1 MILDYLSR
9 VRSLLPLLVVL
20 MATPAL
26 GETLDAQ
33 RLRLQALT
41 AQEDVLEARI
51 GTDRNV
57 LSHLLSALALFRRDP
72 PPPLIVR
79 ADDARDA
86 VRGMILVKA
95 LAAEL
100 QTRLATLEA
109 EASQLSQVRRRTA
122 VASGGLFE
130 AESQIEDRQGRLDA
144 MTRDAA
150 LLAPPTARRAVTAE
164 DSEPVPTQLVAP
176 TAGRLQTRF
185 GGRLENGLAAQGLA
199 YRTAPGAAVVSP
211 ARGVIAYA
219 GPVNGWGEV
228 VILRAGGGCHMV
240 LSGLGKV
247 TVSGGQVVTAGLP
260 IGAMPTLGASPPE
273 LYFEVR
279 LARGPVDPAK
289 MVTSG
294 PATDVNAVS
303 RTLRREGVN

>member
-1 MILDYLSR
+1 MR
-9 VRSLLPLLVVL
+9 RLLPLIFAL
-20 MATPAL
+20 AAGPAL
-26 GETLDAQ
+26 GQTLEAQ

-51 GTDRNV
+51 GADRNV
-57 LSHLLSALALFRRDP
+57 LSHLMAALALFHRDP

-86 VRGMILVKA
+86 VRSMILAKA

-100 QTRLATLEA
+100 QERLRKLEA
-109 EASQLSQVRRRTA
+109 EAADLGQVRRRTA

-130 AESQIEDRQGRLDA
+130 AESQIEDQQGRLDA
-144 MTRDAA
+144 MARDAA
-150 LLAPPTARRAVTAE
+150 LLAPPSARSAVVAE
-164 DSEPVPTQLVAP
+164 DAEPVPTRLIAP
-176 TAGRLQTRF
+176 TVGRLQSRF
-185 GGRLENGLAAQGLA
+185 GGRLQNGLTAQGLA
-199 YRTAPGAAVVSP
+199 YRTAPGASVVSP
-211 ARGVIAYA
+211 ARAVVAYA

-228 VILRAGGGCHMV
+228 VILRAGGACHMV

-247 TVSGGQVVTAGLP
+247 TVAAGQVVGAASP
-260 IGAMPTLGASPPE
+260 IGVMPTLGQPPPE

-289 MVTSG
+289 MVA
-294 PATDVNAVS
+294 ATPTAG
-303 RTLRREGVN
+303 R